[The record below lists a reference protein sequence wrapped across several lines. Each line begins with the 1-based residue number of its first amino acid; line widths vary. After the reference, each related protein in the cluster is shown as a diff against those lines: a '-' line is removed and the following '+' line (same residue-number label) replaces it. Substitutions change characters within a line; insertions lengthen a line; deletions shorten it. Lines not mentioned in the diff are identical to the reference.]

1 MELLVG
7 RETFLLNFIY
17 KYVGITL
24 SSHLDSLEF
33 TKMFLPAKMMR
44 VNIKS
49 IEKFLF
55 FTGSSLLMVKI
66 ILCHTL

>member
-33 TKMFLPAKMMR
+33 RNQIHR
-44 VNIKS
+44 VRNQNVSACKNDES
-49 IEKFLF
+49 QYK
-55 FTGSSLLMVKI
+55 V
-66 ILCHTL
+66 H

>member
-1 MELLVG
+1 ME

-24 SSHLDSLEF
+24 SLYLDSLEF

-49 IEKFLF
+49 IEKVLF